1 MKFEVFVNHLAQC
14 TTETILLSN
23 MCMGRVWR
31 SEGEEWRGRS
41 GTDDKERG
49 AAERETG
56 TVGRVG
62 VSGRESE
69 DGPGAHR
76 RDAPRGAPRCT
87 GRRRDA
93 PRCAEMRRDVPRC
106 AGMRRG

>member
-1 MKFEVFVNHLAQC
+1 
-14 TTETILLSN
+14 
-23 MCMGRVWR
+23 MGGVWR

-41 GTDDKERG
+41 GTEDKERG

-76 RDAPRGAPRCT
+76 RDAPRGAEM
-87 GRRRDA
+87 RRDA
-93 PRCAEMRRDVPRC
+93 PGGAEMRRGVPRC
-106 AGMRRG
+106 AGMRRDAPGCAGVNLEAAGRATS